1 MSCPTHVHEIAQDII
16 VNKIKQS
23 TDEERLSE
31 LHEEVRQL
39 SGLNSWTQYK
49 LECLRKTRAEFV
61 VRRYLATNL
70 LAPTVQKKNHYKMH
84 ACLWRGIIAVRKRSI
99 LALRKEKGWAKRDSR
114 WMAKRLKRIV
124 RETLPLQR
132 ECEALEKKVKEQ
144 TDSIHKWFDNLPQE
158 EASFSRWYEE
168 DMKADS

>member
-1 MSCPTHVHEIAQDII
+1 ML
-16 VNKIKQS
+16 
-23 TDEERLSE
+23 EERLAELQEDERYWSE
-31 LHEEVRQL
+31 VVSRQSSTVSSL
-39 SGLNSWTQYK
+39 AK
-49 LECLRKTRAEFV
+49 IRDDMMVE
-61 VRRYLATNL
+61 RYLATKA
-70 LAPTVQKKNHYKMH
+70 LASLVKQNQHMQMQ
-84 ACLWRGIIAVRKRSI
+84 ACLWRGIIAVWIRSI
-99 LALRKEKGWAKRDSR
+99 LAVRKEKGWAKRDSR

>member
-1 MSCPTHVHEIAQDII
+1 MGSAEVEGVELIML
-16 VNKIKQS
+16 
-23 TDEERLSE
+23 EERLAELQEDERYWSE
-31 LHEEVRQL
+31 VVSRQSSTVARLEEIRDDMMV
-39 SGLNSWTQYK
+39 
-49 LECLRKTRAEFV
+49 E
-61 VRRYLATNL
+61 RYLATKA
-70 LAPTVQKKNHYKMH
+70 LASLVKQNQHMQMQ

-99 LALRKEKGWAKRDSR
+99 LAVRKEKGWAKRDSR

>member
-1 MSCPTHVHEIAQDII
+1 MLEA
-16 VNKIKQS
+16 
-23 TDEERLSE
+23 RLAELQEDVRYWSE
-31 LHEEVRQL
+31 VLSWQL
-39 SGLNSWTQYK
+39 SSVAC
-49 LECLRKTRAEFV
+49 LEKIRDDMMVE
-61 VRRYLATNL
+61 RYLATKA
-70 LAPTVQKKNHYKMH
+70 LASLVKQNQHMQMQ

-99 LALRKEKGWAKRDSR
+99 LAVRKEKGWAKRDSR

-124 RETLPLQR
+124 GETLPLQR

-144 TDSIHKWFDNLPQE
+144 TDSIHTWFDNLPQE